1 MRRTSA
7 PTVHPRLSRALE
19 PELDSS
25 EAGAVVLFVVVFMVV
40 LVGVGAIVIDL
51 GALLHERR
59 QLQNGADAAAF
70 AVAIDCAH
78 GACVAPS
85 STAATYASSNAAD
98 GFSAVDEL
106 CGRGPGLI
114 ACAVQPP
121 HTTGP
126 VGYVKVT
133 TSTLNKP
140 GSASLHSVHFLLS
153 PLLNVARV
161 DQTVHATAVVAWG
174 TPSTAL
180 TIPLLLSKCIFDP
193 TWFGADGAVNFPVT
207 PIRISLNESQAC
219 GSGWP
224 SGFDFIADPSGS
236 CSLQRV
242 TITGGSAALPAGQ
255 EGNLPQCRSVIKQ
268 TYELGKTLTVPVM
281 YSRTKAGAGSEYF
294 VDGFASIVLCG
305 YAIGGGYT
313 ATNCPTV
320 CTGKSNEYRLC
331 GYFKTATLTDGDLGS
346 GTDYGTRILKA
357 VG

>member
-1 MRRTSA
+1 M
-7 PTVHPRLSRALE
+7 L
-19 PELDSS
+19 
-25 EAGAVVLFVVVFMVV
+25 VVVFLLV
-40 LVGVGAIVIDL
+40 LIGVGSLVIDL

-59 QLQNGADAAAF
+59 QLQNGADGAAF

-78 GACVAPS
+78 GSCVAPLS
-85 STAATYASSNAAD
+85 MASTYATSNAAD
-98 GFSAVDEL
+98 GYASVDEV
-106 CGRGPGLI
+106 CGRGPGLLV
-114 ACAVQPP
+114 CATQPA

-126 VGYVKVT
+126 VGYVKVS
-133 TSTLNKP
+133 TSTLNAP
-140 GSASLHSVHFLLS
+140 GEEPSRSVHFLLS
-153 PLLNVARV
+153 PLLNVAKL
-161 DQTVHATAVVAWG
+161 DQTVHASAVVAWG

-180 TIPLLLSKCIFDP
+180 TIPLLLSKCIFNP
-193 TWFGADGAVNFPVT
+193 AWFGADGAVNFPVT

-224 SGFDFIADPSGS
+224 SGFDFIADPSGN
-236 CSLQRV
+236 CSIQRV
-242 TITGGSAALPAGQ
+242 TITSGSAALPAGQ
-255 EGNLPQCRSVIKQ
+255 EGNLPQCRQVIKQ
-268 TYELGKTLTVPVM
+268 TYDLGRTLTVPVM

-320 CTGKSNEYRLC
+320 CTGAVNDYRLC